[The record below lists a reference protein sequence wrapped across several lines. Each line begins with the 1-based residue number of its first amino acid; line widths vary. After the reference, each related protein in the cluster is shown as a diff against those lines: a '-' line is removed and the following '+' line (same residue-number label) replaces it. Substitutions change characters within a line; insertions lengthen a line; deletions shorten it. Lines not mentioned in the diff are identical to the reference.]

1 MAKKV
6 KSYFEQRLSD
16 LGVTPELNK
25 VTSYI
30 KSGKKVDPEKEET
43 ETYPIFTQDEND
55 NINIHFFN
63 LFGTPQTYK
72 PKNAKNSKP
81 YFITRLKEPQGDK
94 KYNLPAGAG
103 TMPFI
108 PPGIIKKYHNKE
120 VINTL
125 FLTEGAF
132 KTFKGDMH
140 GIDIVGLTSITH
152 IKEKESGNL
161 HPEIIEIIK
170 VCKVLKVVWL
180 TDGDCLDLST
190 KAIEEKKD
198 LSKRPRGFF
207 SSIQSF
213 HSLFGQFEN
222 VFRYFVHIKTNELE
236 KKPKGLDDLLIAYDD
251 QIEQIKNDL
260 LNLAVPGS
268 YFQKFDI
275 TFNIY
280 PVHRYFKLNNVND
293 FISFHAQARPEIVKG
308 PFVFY
313 GTTYEWNDKENRAEI
328 KIPGEAKNYFRV
340 GDQYYK
346 YVEIPNKYNQLEKT
360 FHKRSKE
367 TIVNDH
373 GKKFVDHIPR
383 YESFC
388 VVPNHMD
395 YQPVVHNCFN
405 MYFPFEHEPLEG
417 DCDTILEFIKHI
429 FGNETVSFKNPLTQ
443 KVEEYKSFELGLDY
457 IQILYQKPTQ
467 ILPILCLVS
476 KENNTGKSTFAKFL
490 KLLFTQ
496 NAAIIGNAE
505 LASDFNS
512 SWASKLMVICDEA
525 MIDKKVVV
533 EKVKALSTADKIFM
547 NSKGRDHLEMD
558 FFAKFIF
565 ITNNED
571 TFIYAN
577 ENDIRFWVR
586 KINPITSD
594 NMNVNVLQDMQDEI
608 PAFIHYLNNRKLSTT
623 MQNRAHFHPELIKTE
638 ALQKLINRNKPSI
651 AKEIEDYVIETFFE
665 FGLTQIYLTKKLIN
679 DRILKKKVEGAYL
692 NTILHDVLKVNLAP
706 EAENKPIRFFEY
718 TWENGMDFF
727 DDDQKELDSNYK
739 PKLKT
744 ISHVGRPYKFRAA
757 EMLDEVQFQL
767 LQERILNNKKHE
779 KQSSELF

>member
-6 KSYFEQRLSD
+6 KSYFEQRLSE
-16 LGVTPELNK
+16 LGVSPELNK
-25 VTSYI
+25 VVSYI
-30 KSGKKVDPEKEET
+30 KSGKRVDPEKEET
-43 ETYPIFTQDEND
+43 EYYPIFTQDEED

-72 PKNAKNSKP
+72 PKNAKNAKP
-81 YFITRLKEPQGDK
+81 YIITRLKIPQGDK

-108 PPGIIKKYHNKE
+108 PPGIIKKYQKKE
-120 VINTL
+120 AISIL

-132 KTFKGDMH
+132 KTYKADLH
-140 GIDIVGLTSITH
+140 GIDIIGLTSITH

-161 HPEIIEIIK
+161 HPEIIELIK
-170 VCKVLKVVWL
+170 VCKVQKVVWL

-198 LSKRPRGFF
+198 LAKRPKGFF

-222 VFRYFVHIKTNELE
+222 LFRYFVHIKTNELD
-236 KKPKGLDDLLIAYDD
+236 KKPKGLDDLLIAYQD
-251 QIEQIKNDL
+251 QIEQIKSDL
-260 LNLAVPGS
+260 LNLAVPGN

-275 TFNIY
+275 TFNIF
-280 PVHRYFKLNNVND
+280 PVHRYFRLNNVND
-293 FISFHAQARPEIVKG
+293 FISFHAQARPEIIKG

-313 GTTYEWNDKENRAEI
+313 GTTYEWNEKENRAEI

-405 MYFPFEHEPLEG
+405 MYFPFEHEPIEG
-417 DCDTILEFIKHI
+417 DCDSILNFIEHI
-429 FGNETVSFKNPLTQ
+429 FGNEIITFKNPLTQ
-443 KVEEYKSFELGLDY
+443 KIEEYKGFELGLDY
-457 IQILYQKPTQ
+457 IQLLYQKPTQ

-586 KINPITSD
+586 KINPISED
-594 NMNVNVLQDMQDEI
+594 NMNVNVLQDMQEEI
-608 PAFIHYLNNRKLSTT
+608 PAFIHYLNNRKLSTS
-623 MQNRAHFHPELIKTE
+623 MQNRAHFHPDLLKTE
-638 ALQKLINRNKPSI
+638 ALAKLINRNKPSI
-651 AKEIEDYVIETFFE
+651 AKEIEDYVIETMFE
-665 FGLTQIYLTKKLIN
+665 FGVTQLYLTKKLIN
-679 DRILKKKVEGAYL
+679 DKILKKKVESAYL
-692 NTILHDVLKVNLAP
+692 NTILHDVLKVKLAP
-706 EAENKPIRFFEY
+706 EAEHKPIRFFEY
-718 TWENGMDFF
+718 TWENGFDFH
-727 DDDQKELDSNYK
+727 DDDEKEMDPNYR

-744 ISHVGRPYKFRAA
+744 ISHVGRPYKFEAA
-757 EMLDEVQFQL
+757 LMLDEVQLRL
-767 LQERILNNKKHE
+767 LHERKANNKKHGNE
-779 KQSSELF
+779 NSELF